1 MLRFFPNAKLSLN
14 SLLNL
19 TTDLIADG
27 RWSANPEEA
36 DYRSSQLWTDHG
48 QLFPELIRDAFPTIR
63 PEPERVGLEL
73 VNLGE
78 SILHVLRDYETP
90 LASVSD
96 VPKQH
101 DTVAGKLM
109 QVQTLAS
116 VLPGDLWMWVEL
128 LRWVETDTA
137 RSLLR
142 HSSLRSRAR
151 LFELGKPIRASRRP
165 ALRPPQRT
173 GRRYRWT

>member
-1 MLRFFPNAKLSLN
+1 LASSALDREIALPFSCHDSL
-14 SLLNL
+14 
-19 TTDLIADG
+19 
-27 RWSANPEEA
+27 
-36 DYRSSQLWTDHG
+36 
-48 QLFPELIRDAFPTIR
+48 
-63 PEPERVGLEL
+63 ERVGLEL

-90 LASVSD
+90 LASVSE

-128 LRWVETDTA
+128 FRWGFQG
-137 RSLLR
+137 LY
-142 HSSLRSRAR
+142 
-151 LFELGKPIRASRRP
+151 LGVKTFPYA
-165 ALRPPQRT
+165 
-173 GRRYRWT
+173 